1 MKNQCRQDEIKRS
14 VRNLKKL
21 ELKIRFNQE
30 QIPDG
35 LRTRIVWNEFF
46 NLKEQG
52 KGKYSLD
59 FLASLSK
66 EEFKEVIN
74 EFFFKVYEQYYAE
87 NALNYIN
94 VKNADKL
101 ALLGLTYDADND
113 MVKARFRELA
123 KKYHPD
129 HGGDREQFIW
139 LMEIYKE
146 LTGKL

>member
-101 ALLGLTYDADND
+101 ALLGLPYDADND

-139 LMEIYKE
+139 LP
-146 LTGKL
+146 